1 MSDDRQVEPDE
12 LLGEGDG
19 DGDDEEEMEVSEY
32 FAAMFTDILETGLP
46 LRFTAHAADPFVR
59 PLLRRLEHQNALL
72 HELNVTLRA
81 IAKRQ
86 GTELPPM
93 KVGAELP
100 PLKK

>member
-1 MSDDRQVEPDE
+1 MSDDNRQVEPDE
-12 LLGEGDG
+12 LLGEGDE
-19 DGDDEEEMEVSEY
+19 DEEEMELGEY
-32 FAAMFTDILETGLP
+32 FAAMFTDLLETGLP
-46 LRFTAHAADPFVR
+46 MRFTAHAADPLVR

-72 HELNVTLRA
+72 HDIAVTLRS

-86 GTELPPM
+86 GAEPPSM

>member
-1 MSDDRQVEPDE
+1 MSDDNNRQVEPDE
-12 LLGEGDG
+12 LLDEGEGD
-19 DGDDEEEMEVSEY
+19 DEEMEVSEY
-32 FAAMFTDILETGLP
+32 FAAMFTDILESGLP
-46 LRFTAHAADPFVR
+46 VHFTAHAADPFVR

-72 HELNVTLRA
+72 HDIAVTLRS

-86 GTELPPM
+86 GAELPPM